1 MKVKIIKLSTGEE
14 LVSRCVEKE
23 DEVILN
29 KPMTLQA
36 VQTNQANQVGMAL
49 MPWLMAGKCEEV
61 VIKKSLII
69 AVDEPKDQAEK
80 KYLSNV
86 TGLSL

>member
-14 LVSRCVEKE
+14 LVSRCEENE

-29 KPMTLQA
+29 NPMTLQPI
-36 VQTNQANQVGMAL
+36 QTNQQGTMGMAL
-49 MPWLMAGKCEEV
+49 IPWLMAGKCEKV
-61 VIKKSLII
+61 IIKKSLVI

-80 KYLSNV
+80 NYLQNV
-86 TGLSL
+86 TGLTL